1 MVHTFRRYFFH
12 IRNGK
17 LYKDERGEEH
27 RDGAEAWSA
36 AKRLTRDI
44 DDTLQ
49 PNGRRNVEVADTRG
63 SRIASRSLEGSSD
76 MNSVRSFK

>member
-1 MVHTFRRYFFH
+1 METGRYFFH

-17 LYKDERGEEH
+17 LYKDEMGEEH

-63 SRIASRSLEGSSD
+63 SLLHCIEIVGKKLRSLI
-76 MNSVRSFK
+76 